1 MFNQEAKAEQMQSQT
16 KSATELLSNFR
27 HFNERGQASFP
38 AEFPKELELAV
49 IAAVLQTPTAH
60 RMNGPDVDPKIMID
74 LDRNIGDKITKLFYA
89 GRQRYENGYNG
100 NHTVCLTDF
109 VMINCGLYKTLEN
122 LYFDHRTTRLYH
134 TENPDRSIDYKI
146 ELVIPHNNILEL
158 LEKRLIH
165 WAGIETAERNAKE
178 MSEIYVWVK
187 EQKEDNTSKKILS
200 IVTEIGTDVKTLI
213 GFAKDSMGEFT
224 AVKTKLEAIWR
235 NARKTKAKEDKPNG

>member
-1 MFNQEAKAEQMQSQT
+1 MFNQEAKVEQMQSQT

-49 IAAVLQTPTAH
+49 IAAVLQTPAAH
-60 RMNGPDVDPKIMID
+60 RMNGPDADPKIMID

-109 VMINCGLYKTLEN
+109 VMINCGLWKTLEN
-122 LYFDHRTTRLYH
+122 LYFNHRTTRLYH

-178 MSEIYVWVK
+178 MSEIYVWMK
-187 EQKEDNTSKKILS
+187 EQKEDSTSKKILS
-200 IVTEIGTDVKTLI
+200 IVTEVGTDVKSLV
-213 GFAKDSMGEFT
+213 GFAKDLMGELSSI
-224 AVKTKLEAIWR
+224 KTKLTSIGKR
-235 NARKTKAKEDKPNG
+235 KAKPDENKTV